1 MADADAI
8 VVEVMQ
14 PDGKERIA
22 VPEEEGQEQEK
33 QEKQEEEERV
43 ECTRDQVGRIKS
55 AVSQSV
61 KLGET

>member
-33 QEKQEEEERV
+33 QEEEERV